1 MCLLTSII
9 HLLKVTCVKR
19 AEMLATSHDGQ
30 MGYFD
35 KDKMANSLGV
45 LCRFME
51 HIFIFLPHSFY
62 PYAIEM
68 L

>member
-1 MCLLTSII
+1 
-9 HLLKVTCVKR
+9 
-19 AEMLATSHDGQ
+19 MLATSHDGQ
-30 MGYFD
+30 MGYID

-68 L
+68 LW